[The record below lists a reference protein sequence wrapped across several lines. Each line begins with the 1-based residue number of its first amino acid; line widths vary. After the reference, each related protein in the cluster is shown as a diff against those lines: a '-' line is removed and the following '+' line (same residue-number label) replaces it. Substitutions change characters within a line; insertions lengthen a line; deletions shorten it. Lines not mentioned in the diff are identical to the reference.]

1 MVYADLGGF
10 FELFILGE
18 NSENDSGNI
27 KKTKS
32 LMYQSHFS
40 CNSNYLLELSAYG
53 NRLSN
58 TLSWV
63 INAVRCLYFICNC
76 IFKSTVFK
84 KKTVFLKKFERMV
97 IIRTDPHKV

>member
-1 MVYADLGGF
+1 MVHADLGGF

-32 LMYQSHFS
+32 LMCQSHFS
-40 CNSNYLLELSAYG
+40 CNSKLLELSAYG

-63 INAVRCLYFICNC
+63 INAVQCLYFICNC

-84 KKTVFLKKFERMV
+84 KTIFKKV
-97 IIRTDPHKV
+97 